1 MKFPEM
7 KTPTKAQLEDHN
19 RNRRERDIRKDI
31 AKIDEALQ
39 SSDMKELE
47 SVHKH
52 LDGKYQYC
60 IGDWGKS
67 MYNYSEKYGFSYE
80 FLDMVSL
87 RENLTMMKPK
97 LEAFIY
103 GYNAIPS
110 LGQPMAASAS
120 DVSVTVNNTINISIT
135 FEEVKEKIEEMTS
148 LTNEQTEE
156 ILEKITEIEMLVKGS
171 GSKKSKWEK
180 IKPILVWLADK
191 SFDVAMTI
199 MPLLLKL
206 QQ

>member
-1 MKFPEM
+1 MKLPEM
-7 KTPTKAQLEDHN
+7 KPPTKAQIEDHN
-19 RNRRERDIRKDI
+19 RHRRERDIQKDI
-31 AKIDEALQ
+31 AKIDTALL
-39 SSDMKELE
+39 SSNKKDVE

-67 MYNYSEKYGFSYE
+67 MYGYFEKFGFSYE
-80 FLDMVSL
+80 YLDIDSL
-87 RENLTMMKPK
+87 KENLIMMKPK
-97 LEAFIY
+97 LEAFIH

-110 LGQPMAASAS
+110 SGQPMTSSTS
-120 DVSVTVNNTINISIT
+120 DISVTVNNNINISIT
-135 FEEVKEKIEEMTS
+135 FEEAKEKIEEMTS

-156 ILEKITEIEMLVKGS
+156 ILEKITEIEMLVKGN

-180 IKPILVWLADK
+180 IKPILIWLADK